1 MMMLL
6 LLHVVENILE
16 CFTELLQEVGEASD
30 TSGGVEAM
38 VDRYLCEPLIDY
50 KSGDPLK
57 LWNESKKRFPLLVN
71 LTK

>member
-1 MMMLL
+1 
-6 LLHVVENILE
+6 
-16 CFTELLQEVGEASD
+16 
-30 TSGGVEAM
+30 M

-57 LWNESKKRFPLLVN
+57 LWNENKKRFPLLVN